1 MGAQKKVEGLVLSN
15 LEKLPHVELDIMRN
29 DENWEKWTY
38 DQILE
43 GLRKWPQKKSS
54 RRHDNKK

>member
-29 DENWEKWTY
+29 DEIGKS
-38 DQILE
+38 
-43 GLRKWPQKKSS
+43 GLTIKSLK
-54 RRHDNKK
+54 D